1 MSKKSR
7 REYTEKMRM
16 RYQQMTGKRARS
28 KLLDEY
34 CEVTGHDRKYTNKLL
49 LGLRG
54 AGPPGKAG
62 RKSTYGPEV
71 VEVLKRIWF
80 LAEQACGKRLAPVLP
95 LWMGAY
101 EKRHGS
107 LGKGLKEKVLKISP
121 AQIDRVLAP
130 VRVKAGKRP
139 VRAPKSNAALKAL
152 TPIRAEAGDVEE
164 PGWLEADT
172 VAHGGGSTAGNF
184 VWSLSSTD
192 IYSGWT
198 EIGAS
203 WNKGKHAVCGAF
215 EQMEKGLPFGIKG
228 VDTDNGPE
236 FLNWHFRAYFKERK
250 VELTRSRAYRKN
262 DQAHIEQKNFTHV
275 RQLPGYERMGH
286 IELVEPLQELVEL
299 WSRWNNLYSATMKQ
313 EEKKREGGR
322 LIRRHEKRPKTPGQ
336 RLIEYWKKEGE
347 EEKAQEMEKEMAR
360 HDPIEMKE
368 EIEKRLKQVWEMKE
382 SLEAAEAEGEGAEA
396 PPGESP
402 PALRSGGHSPG
413 EEAETKTERTKSKTE
428 SPKQSQLTPV

>member
-34 CEVTGHDRKYTNKLL
+34 CEVTGHDRKYANKLL

-152 TPIRAEAGDVEE
+152 TPIRAEAWDVEE

-192 IYSGWT
+192 R
-198 EIGAS
+198 
-203 WNKGKHAVCGAF
+203 
-215 EQMEKGLPFGIKG
+215 LPFGIKG

-250 VELTRSRAYRKN
+250 VEVELTRSRAYRKN

-336 RLIEYWKKEGE
+336 RLIEYWKKGGE
-347 EEKAQEMEKEMAR
+347 EEKGQEMEKEMAR

-382 SLEAAEAEGEGAEA
+382 SLEAAEAEEEGAEA

>member
-1 MSKKSR
+1 
-7 REYTEKMRM
+7 
-16 RYQQMTGKRARS
+16 MTGKRARS

-34 CEVTGHDRKYTNKLL
+34 CEVTGHDRKYANKLL

-54 AGPPGKAG
+54 MGPPGKAG
-62 RKSTYGPEV
+62 RKNTYGPEV
-71 VEVLKRIWF
+71 VEVLKGIWF
-80 LAEQACGKRLAPVLP
+80 LAEQACGKRLAPVLS
-95 LWMGAY
+95 LWVGAY

-107 LGKGLKEKVLKISP
+107 LAEEVKEKVLKISP

-130 VRVKAGKRP
+130 VRVKAGKKP
-139 VRAPKSNAALKAL
+139 VRGPKSNAALKAL
-152 TPIRAEAGDVEE
+152 TPIRAEAWDVEE

-172 VAHGGGSTAGNF
+172 VAHGGGSAAGNF

-198 EIGAS
+198 EIGAA

-236 FLNWHFRAYFKERK
+236 FLNWHFRAYFKEREVE
-250 VELTRSRAYRKN
+250 VELTRSRAYKKN

-275 RQLPGYERMGH
+275 RQLLGYDRLGH
-286 IELVEPLQELVEL
+286 AELVEPLKEMVKL

-336 RLIEYWKKEGE
+336 RLIEYWKSKGE
-347 EEKAQEMEKEMAR
+347 EEKAEEMEKEMAG

-382 SLEAAEAEGEGAEA
+382 SLEAAEAEEEGADV

-402 PALRSGGHSPG
+402 PPLRSGGLSPG
-413 EEAETKTERTKSKTE
+413 EEAEIKTERTESKTE
-428 SPKQSQLTPV
+428 SPKQSQLTTV

>member
-1 MSKKSR
+1 
-7 REYTEKMRM
+7 
-16 RYQQMTGKRARS
+16 MTGKRARS

-34 CEVTGHDRKYTNKLL
+34 CEVTGHDRKYANKLL

-152 TPIRAEAGDVEE
+152 TPIRAEAWDVEE

-198 EIGAS
+198 ETGAS
-203 WNKGKHAVCGAF
+203 WNKGKHAVCGVF
-215 EQMEKGLPFGIKG
+215 EQ
-228 VDTDNGPE
+228 
-236 FLNWHFRAYFKERK
+236 
-250 VELTRSRAYRKN
+250 
-262 DQAHIEQKNFTHV
+262 
-275 RQLPGYERMGH
+275 
-286 IELVEPLQELVEL
+286 
-299 WSRWNNLYSATMKQ
+299 
-313 EEKKREGGR
+313 
-322 LIRRHEKRPKTPGQ
+322 
-336 RLIEYWKKEGE
+336 
-347 EEKAQEMEKEMAR
+347 MEKEMAR

-382 SLEAAEAEGEGAEA
+382 SLEAADAEEEGAEA

-402 PALRSGGHSPG
+402 PALRSGGLSPG